1 MNRVFSDSPAVRASV
16 PLLIGLVAPSG
27 GGKTYS
33 ALRLATG
40 IQSVTGKDIFVIDTE
55 ANRALHYADQFKFRH
70 VPFGAPFDP
79 LSYLAAVE
87 YCASKGAGV
96 IVIDSASHMHEGI
109 GGTLEAYESE
119 CERLSK
125 AWNTTREK
133 VQMAAWKKPKGDLRK
148 FLNSVLQMP
157 VTTIW
162 CFRAKEKLKIIP
174 GKQPVNLGFMPIA
187 GDEMIYEMTVNC
199 LLYPNSGGKP
209 SWHSDEMGE
218 KAIIKL
224 PQQFKDIFSADKPL
238 DEATGAAMAKWAGG
252 DAASPPPPPP
262 PPTRTK
268 ETATVTPED
277 KAAYIKLLQNAA
289 NLSSLQAHFRSA
301 WNWAKKDGDKASQDE
316 IKAKYD
322 ECKARFS

>member
-1 MNRVFSDSPAVRASV
+1 MTRTFTDAPAKRAMV
-16 PLLIGLVAPSG
+16 PLLIGLVGASG
-27 GGKTYS
+27 SGKTYS

-70 VPFGAPFDP
+70 VPFGQPFDP

-96 IVIDSASHMHEGI
+96 IVIDSASHLHEGI
-109 GGTLEAYESE
+109 GGTLEAYEAE
-119 CERLSK
+119 CERLAALWKTS
-125 AWNTTREK
+125 RDK

-162 CFRAKEKLKIIP
+162 CFRAKEKLKVIP

-199 LLYPNSGGKP
+199 LLYPNSGGRP

-224 PQQFKDIFSADKPL
+224 PQQFREIFSADKPL
-238 DEATGAAMAKWAGG
+238 DEATGAAMSRWAGG
-252 DAASPPPPPP
+252 DAAPPPQP
-262 PPTRTK
+262 K
-268 ETATVTPED
+268 EPEEVTPED
-277 KAAYIKLLQNAA
+277 KAAYLKLLGQAPNMMA
-289 NLSSLQAHFRSA
+289 LQDTFKRA
-301 WNWAKKDGDKASQDE
+301 WNWSKRDNDTDAQAEFKELYDRRKAE
-316 IKAKYD
+316 FA
-322 ECKARFS
+322 